1 VPEAPTRRFRFGMR
15 GLLVATTV
23 VAALVGAGA
32 YAVNWNREA
41 QAIVDDYYRVRT
53 ADAPTVAVRRT
64 FLGRSYAVAN
74 YRCQVKDHSDETI
87 ERLPA
92 TDDDIK
98 RRGSGEVWV
107 TPPGEWVTEANQAV
121 RLLIDNL

>member
-1 VPEAPTRRFRFGMR
+1 MTNIRLRFGLR

-23 VAALVGAGA
+23 VAALVGVGA
-32 YAVNWNREA
+32 YAVNWRRES
-41 QAIVDDYYRVRT
+41 QAIIDDYYRVRT
-53 ADAPTVAVRRT
+53 ADAPTVAVRRS

-74 YRCQVKDHSDETI
+74 YRCEVKDGAETV
-87 ERLPA
+87 ERLPS
-92 TDDDIK
+92 TDDDVK
-98 RRGSGEVWV
+98 RRSSGEVWV